1 MNRHLRIATIS
12 CILLLLLAVLVG
24 GPSISAQGQDPPPVN
39 QGLPDAQPQDLSAIP
54 DDTTS
59 VLPQAAVPGAFW
71 TAVGSTG
78 TVDEASQ
85 SLILHELGYVRMKP
99 GVIGRAIIRYNVVAV
114 DGLLPGGNT
123 RRITLLTHFLDNG
136 PGAQVVTRLCR
147 VPHVG
152 APAAACFLTIGS
164 NPDVVPVSWRTK
176 LATSACQAVDFNF
189 GRYAYVVE
197 VQLIQTTT
205 AGVAALSTLRSHATA
220 C

>member
-24 GPSISAQGQDPPPVN
+24 GPSISAQGQDPP
-39 QGLPDAQPQDLSAIP
+39 DAQPQDSSAIP
-54 DDTTS
+54 ANAAS

-114 DGLLPGGNT
+114 DGLLPGGTT
-123 RRITLLTHFLDNG
+123 RRITLLTHFYDNG
-136 PGAQVVTRLCR
+136 AGAQVLARLYR
-147 VPHVG
+147 VPHSGFGPGLIV
-152 APAAACFLTIGS
+152 ASSS
-164 NPDVVPVSWRTK
+164 NPDVLPASWRTK
-176 LATSACQAVDFNF
+176 LATSTCLPDFNF
-189 GRYAYVVE
+189 SRYAYVVE
-197 VQLIQTTT
+197 VELSQTATT
-205 AGVAALSTLRSHATA
+205 GLAALSTLRLHATA